1 MGHLVIQP
9 PRHEHLAPGPHLEV
23 LCLVAHCDK
32 LRTQLGVVN
41 KGVGLLK
48 QLYIWIVQRHLQHL
62 VSPRRYWAGRP
73 RSWTRIVSLP
83 DGGRLVVVVVK
94 HIVEDAGQGIEL
106 WLVAVLCHHRQL
118 VLSCVF
124 NLWRQGGYHIRY
136 YVNQQCGYFIFII
149 ILCLP
154 FHGLTHQAPL

>member
-83 DGGRLVVVVVK
+83 DEGRLVVVVVK
-94 HIVEDAGQGIEL
+94 HIDEDAGQGIEL
-106 WLVAVLCHHRQL
+106 WLDAVLCRHRQL
-118 VLSCVF
+118 VLSCII
-124 NLWRQGGYHIRY
+124 NLWKQGGYHIRY
-136 YVNQQCGYFIFII
+136 YVKQ
-149 ILCLP
+149 
-154 FHGLTHQAPL
+154 